1 MYSQLQSYKYLVNSK
16 IILTLTQ
23 VVLLK
28 KTEEVSMQCNGCIV
42 VYSSLLDGLYLLS
55 PAYLIYNDF
64 AVF

>member
-28 KTEEVSMQCNGCIV
+28 KLKKYPCSAMGA
-42 VYSSLLDGLYLLS
+42 L
-55 PAYLIYNDF
+55 
-64 AVF
+64 